1 MDAEGAYRVRM
12 VEQVCHIEECRQQ
25 VLVRERRVL
34 IAEQAAHDWVHPFA
48 ADFPNPMSWDDD
60 DG

>member
-1 MDAEGAYRVRM
+1 VRM

-34 IAEQAAHDWVHPFA
+34 IAEQAAHEWVHPFA
-48 ADFPNPMSWDDD
+48 ADFPNSMSWDDD